1 MAKPNKPS
9 KSNFPGHPYSKY
21 LKYSNI
27 ALQMLAIIAA
37 GVWAGW
43 ALDKRYESETPW
55 FTAAGAM
62 LGVIIST
69 IYTIRNVLHDR

>member
-1 MAKPNKPS
+1 MAKPIKPS
-9 KSNFPGHPYSKY
+9 KSSSKGSQYIKY

-43 ALDKRYESETPW
+43 ALDKRYESATPW

-62 LGVIIST
+62 LGVIIAT
-69 IYTIRNVLHDR
+69 VYTIRNVLHDR